1 MRSGVKGWANTLAPN
16 GRSASLMAFMTAAGA
31 PAVPASPAPL
41 APSSDSLVGVST
53 WPTSMSG
60 ISAAIGTR

>member
-1 MRSGVKGWANTLAPN
+1 MRSGVNGWAKTLAPN

-41 APSSDSLVGVST
+41 APSSDSLVGVSM
-53 WPTSMSG
+53 WPTSMF
-60 ISAAIGTR
+60 GTSEVVGG